1 MLAFDFQEAA
11 ETGFG
16 HVDVFE
22 LYLDLVHLLVGLLLT
37 AELAE
42 GAEER

>member
-11 ETGFG
+11 QARFG
-16 HVDVFE
+16 HIDVFE
-22 LYLDLVHLLVGLLLT
+22 LDLDLIHLLVGLLLA

-42 GAEER
+42 WAKE